1 MTATTTIA
9 ISSLLLSVASTF
21 ISIASYWRTRKIQAY
36 EYATRLQLDNENIIG
51 GGGQHQA
58 FGYSA
63 DIVNAGL
70 KPVELTNVFIDYGG
84 ISDGTYYKFNVVG
97 LCYLAPGERRVIDF
111 SLSQDDYRQVLSKYS
126 LPSCLI
132 RLRVCYVN
140 PTGGK
145 VEATRNL
152 MGLGP
157 SETTMYAQ
165 RGDAIV

>member
-21 ISIASYWRTRKIQAY
+21 IAIASYWRTRKIQAY

-70 KPVELTNVFIDYGG
+70 KPVELSNVFIDYGG
-84 ISDGTYYKFNVVG
+84 TSNGTYYKFNVVG
-97 LCYLAPGERRVIDF
+97 LSYLPPGGKRAIDF
-111 SLSQDDYRQVLSKYS
+111 YLSRKDYEEVLSKFS
-126 LPSCLI
+126 LPRCLI
-132 RLRVCYVN
+132 RLRVCYLN
-140 PTGGK
+140 PTGGT

-152 MGLGP
+152 IALGP